1 MTNLIERKDKSSLSW
16 LSCPHGAR
24 FLENRARVF
33 ADLHLIREWE
43 VGLVYTDTN
52 KLNSCSLRPGHSA
65 TFHLFSQ
72 VPKHRYWQSF
82 YAPCPPCF
90 FTAMVSEKWTEWV
103 NGRTRC
109 IWASESLWEKKRA
122 LIFSLHVALSA
133 FHPTCPGWMGNVL
146 IVTIISDRDSH
157 FPQRGWQKVCRC
169 WQTSMWSKTEVS
181 VKGGFGNNSWA
192 CLRRTGLRWLS
203 PWSVIK
209 NKTLHLYTAMDKL
222 DS

>member
-1 MTNLIERKDKSSLSW
+1 MRGRISLYW
-16 LSCPHGAR
+16 HQQ
-24 FLENRARVF
+24 
-33 ADLHLIREWE
+33 
-43 VGLVYTDTN
+43 T
-52 KLNSCSLRPGHSA
+52 KLLLPQA
-65 TFHLFSQ
+65 WTFSHFPLFSQ

-90 FTAMVSEKWTEWV
+90 FTAMVSEKWTDWV

-109 IWASESLWEKKRA
+109 IWASESLWEIKRA

-146 IVTIISDRDSH
+146 VVTIISDRDSR

-192 CLRRTGLRWLS
+192 ALEGRGWGGYRHEVRL
-203 PWSVIK
+203 
-209 NKTLHLYTAMDKL
+209 KTKPYIYI
-222 DS
+222 